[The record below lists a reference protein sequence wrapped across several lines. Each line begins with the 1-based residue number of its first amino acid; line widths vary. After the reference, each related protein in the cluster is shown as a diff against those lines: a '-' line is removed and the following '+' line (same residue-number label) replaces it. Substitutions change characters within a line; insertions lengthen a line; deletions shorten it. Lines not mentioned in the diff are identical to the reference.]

1 MILSGKKAA
10 FFDPQMKIWQDKHKQ
25 MKSAH
30 RVNLQNVREKWPDTL
45 MPLDGIADFEV
56 SSDKAYEH
64 TLFRFPLRTNKDSL
78 LLSTKKVIEVSEVRK
93 LMNSLREEVEVLLLF
108 LRSVESIKVYSIDEH
123 GKHSLEFAAEI
134 AEKDRHSLRK
144 ERQSFKANL
153 AKFVNCNQSYGIS
166 TPISFTAKFKVEVT
180 NCDREGDTWLVSNR
194 AGLEGYNADIATAAD
209 ELCTFPWVGTALN
222 LTSTIDVGR
231 IFCVVPLPA
240 EATTSLPVHVNGTF
254 SMNDDRRS
262 LKWPGKEQMNDA
274 RSNWTKLLVDKVVPP
289 CYATLLKEALKHLEA
304 ERFYAAIPDVGKIS
318 KHDPKWE
325 GLLKPLCSEV
335 FKTACLSSLS
345 RIVRPNQATFI
356 PDKDQVIG
364 DTVEEVLEA
373 CGHDVVR
380 IPSTIWQALRLGVGS
395 RFPSLKKVTPDLVK
409 RSMRD
414 CERSYNRKSK
424 EEKLDLLRYCL
435 TVESKDDSDDYDDD
449 NLECD
454 FSDLHGLHLLPL
466 ASDEFTSFEPST
478 SAPCYVCSVGFAHNL
493 LPNAEKYLVDPLP
506 DDISLRDLLKMV
518 AQSGSTQLKMLD
530 AQGVANLLVHVFP
543 QEWEEKV
550 EVRLDTSCLPRQWFQ
565 TFWNWVKHHRLSLFK
580 DKLVVPIAHNS
591 HDPLTIMKLSSPIV
605 RVKKGEEVSRDMEAV
620 LSKLDIKYT
629 LRECVPWLDHEDLLA
644 YLQPL
649 TPRGVLKAISKDH
662 EPIRKICFSKVEA
675 NAFQN
680 FLISASSSS
689 QSCLNREI
697 LKNLSIFFP
706 SSSLTPV
713 SLKECQSKML
723 LMEPFDSHILEEV
736 CEYLPPSIVVFSR
749 NDNQE
754 SLLEMSALVEFPE
767 SIASLLGKYV
777 FPLIKDGSFSG
788 PSMELLMQK
797 VIFGLSFLEGK
808 RTSITQEISDLE
820 FIPVGFSMSKKRPSQ
835 LYDPSDGGLKALFQG
850 KPVFPLEPFDQDQ
863 YLQSLRKCHLKVS
876 VDGQGLYDI
885 LLEIAA
891 GGSSLSYVGEV
902 NASRAR
908 AVFKYIRDT
917 PKVLKHCVCVN
928 MSKFC
933 LLKDAICRLAE
944 DKCVF
949 PVEVCP
955 PDDYPEC
962 LPWKGF
968 SHTNYLTVMNDT
980 VLPCTTE
987 KKKMLSHIVGSQM
1000 YIFACH
1006 ADLLSGL
1013 HHLFPAEGVVG
1024 HLMEVV
1030 QCKDNFQSGELDV
1043 IISKLYQFMQ
1053 DNSKSLASAS
1063 KQCAALR
1070 DNKWVWLPQEG
1081 KFVQPTD
1088 IAFEEHPSFHD
1099 SLSPYLYITPSIS
1112 NKTLFTS
1119 FGAHEKVTNE
1129 LVVSLL
1135 KRLNPDI
1142 SWNML
1147 MSILNWI
1154 TDGGKKYAHEI
1165 TDPCNVYVPV
1175 KSRSNCTDPCNIY
1188 VPVKS
1193 CIQLVRVQDVTYIEN
1208 KSMRH
1213 VLLPR
1218 ALRQNLNVIHEKCEH
1233 IAKYL
1238 GATTVSKKLDIVEDL
1253 CTDASQSEPL
1263 VKRLGNILRDYRGG
1277 LTIVKE
1283 LLQNADDAGAT
1294 EVNICYDARDHLVG
1308 EEKLLFPGMARAH
1321 GPALVFH
1328 NNETFTAKDFEDI
1341 QNLAGATKR
1350 DQPLKIGKFGVGF
1363 CSVYHIT
1370 DVPSFVSGDRL
1381 FIFDPELKCLED
1393 VVTNPA
1399 MPGKQLL
1406 FAKETELSSAQM
1418 SPYDGLFGFKDN
1430 CPYNG
1435 TIFRLPFRSKESTIS
1450 GIKYNETE
1458 VERLRDDVKREGSKL
1473 LLFLENV
1480 NSITFSKIAS
1490 GQEAPKQLLQ
1500 ITKHIQSTHCDSTPC
1515 SRDSTPC
1522 DPTTCDSTPSVVL
1535 IEDVQCMYYPVEIC
1549 EDLDQS
1555 RPQSSGTESI
1565 SQDVSKVQVYI
1576 SDFQCEPCTS
1586 EEHWLIAK
1594 CRDIDNQQVSA
1605 VACSLEQLAFD
1616 RYSPRPIAG
1625 EVFCFLPLRLVSGLE
1640 VHVSANFAVT
1650 NDRTGIQVTSK
1661 SEESEFNVML
1671 MKKSIPLA
1679 YHKLLTTL
1687 RDLYQENRVDSYTFH
1702 SLWPAKDNLEAHN
1715 PWDDFITEIY
1725 KLISNSAL
1733 CYSETVKEWKYL
1745 QDCVLLPRDILQSA
1759 HRKDVVEA
1767 MAIMQYCLIQ
1777 PPLLFTSHFDESDVS
1792 KCTISEMKF
1801 LEDFFTNIDR
1811 FPVQTRNNILLS
1823 LIMTY
1828 AKQESSN
1835 LESSPAPETLQQ
1847 FIEEKSCIP
1856 CSPEGEMLRRCCEVV
1871 DHRDNRLGRLYE
1883 SSDGR
1888 FVTAEFQG
1896 SIVLGALQELGML
1909 SSKLPNWDMVM
1920 ERAGT
1925 ISELYK
1931 SDKDK
1936 ALERVELLLHC
1947 FPHPDLPP
1955 PDLSDIAF
1963 LPILQKPHDYPRELI
1978 WKGTGHHLLSN
1989 SGLLVGSERNISL
2002 AGSVVSMISTA
2013 STTEGGCGEIS
2024 PLLESTLKTHLS
2036 PSVSDVMKQ
2045 LAHIASIETEHL
2057 EKNTPWINSACKTIY
2072 SFIDQHL
2079 QDPEEHAER
2088 LNCEPLPEVL
2098 VRESSSCE
2106 PLPEVRESSSCEPLP
2121 EVRESSSCEP
2131 LPEVRESSS
2140 CEPLPGVRESSSC
2153 EPLRGVREN
2162 FTCESLPGLLWTGRK
2177 FIHPSSIAVE
2187 WRHDGPFLYQ
2197 VPPLLSGLH
2206 NLLKLLDLKKTF
2218 ETDQILKA
2226 LVDLK
2231 HQYGDQKLP
2240 DIEETAV
2247 ISIVQALADSIKNN
2261 DIHVTDHTHK
2271 PCYLPDESLRMRKVE
2286 DLSWNDAPWCKL
2298 DQEVYF
2304 IHSKVP
2310 LATAQKVGVKPLQ
2323 LKALEEYSAA
2333 KDYFSG
2339 VDFGQHEELILRI
2352 RSILDTYTHNETI
2365 LKELLQNA
2373 DDAKATKL
2381 YFILDKRSHG
2391 TERVP
2396 SENWKDLQGPAFL
2409 VWNDKG
2415 FSEED
2420 FRGIQRLGLGSK
2432 RSKADSIGQFGI
2444 GFNAVYRLTDCPSFF
2459 TNGDTLCVFDPQF
2472 CYVPGASEVKPG
2484 KRWNGIGEKFWG
2496 NWSDLKSTYLQDGL
2510 NCLDE
2515 ISSEGTLFR
2524 LPLRSS
2530 AESKLIDSN
2539 ISPYTSSTIEGNLN
2553 EWAPKMKEALLFLKH
2568 VTELRFFVIEE
2579 NATVMTTTHHYKV
2592 TLSKDDVKKLKTLQE
2607 TCKNFT
2613 TENSKE
2619 GIVVNYHLELAEK
2632 LPNQLK
2638 EEWLVQ
2644 QGVGDIQNP
2653 SQHWQFLDRIKPVH
2667 GIAAKIK
2674 GGEFEP
2680 KVFCFLPLSLKSKLP
2695 VHVNGNFILES
2706 SRSCLWQS
2714 RDSEADDKKRWND
2727 RLIEALGSS
2736 YANFLEKCQSIVVDK
2751 SFIAQYY
2758 AFFPRW
2764 IDLPYDQAP
2773 EGDMLQLARCTYEIL
2788 GRLKSK
2794 VLIVVKEVEPS
2805 ILAISHIN
2813 WQPVLN
2819 DVSSEQVYF
2828 GPQMDSVQS
2837 VEYDESP
2844 SDVHCVQSVEYDE
2857 SPSDVDCVQSVEY
2870 VDCVQSVE
2878 SPSDVDWMQS
2888 VEYDESPSDVYCP
2901 NSEVLATIMIDS
2913 VYDQQATSPPSVEQ
2927 LPSPI
2932 ETDSERFPEVL
2943 PILRRLGILFTAAPP
2958 WIQQHFSS
2966 LEVDIPQASPDAVFE
2981 YFSKNS
2987 CQANRV
2993 SGKFPCKL
3001 QDTAFEDDGSFK
3013 TFVQYITKKEIV
3025 EDDEN
3030 PYSCTVFISSP
3041 FNLPLLLTADGFL
3054 RVFTD
3059 NQKVI
3064 ASSHCGI
3071 FSSESERFLHP
3082 KLLELKLDPKYFLE
3096 PSPNNLEL
3104 ISVVLDSTLD
3114 RSLCCARLKS
3124 ASSFIPTKVLKRL
3137 WSCLTKDPLF
3147 KKHTKD
3153 IVQRWA
3159 LILSDKD
3166 ELFMYDPKHTSLM
3179 PVAAPCKP
3187 KRSPN
3192 ETPPSQEDEQ
3202 EYRFHLK
3209 LYDIFRANGMPT
3221 LNFKVKH
3228 YCPSFQNPESI
3239 LINLY
3244 HLYTQQGGGSDV
3256 PTTVAD
3262 TMLMHNNIP
3271 EIFTYFSQIN
3281 FAKDKGQGRLRNLL
3295 RSLPLFMSKDGRYHC
3310 LQGNVYL
3317 WPEYICLD
3325 GLAELL
3331 SETSAVFLPED
3342 GMWTKFSADTI
3353 GATLIYPMKLYV
3365 DYLFPHFHLL
3375 SKGDRLRQLEHIRD
3389 TEELFEAAHVKC
3401 KMKRFSSEPAESIE
3415 KEFLEGLGRLPI
3427 IMNNGELACIGKFCD
3442 PRNSVFK
3449 HFPNKYNILPDA
3461 FNDDK
3466 WLSFFEEIGLKMKP
3480 TLGEYEEFCHHVSSG
3495 NHGDVIKASQAL
3507 LDCLFKTHDW
3517 HKEESFLHEIREI
3530 SFVCVD
3536 ALDQYSGIHPASTAN
3551 VKVVPQQDGTSV
3563 KLTCLKKCINY
3574 KHASLTWTIRP
3585 VVHLPAEITV
3595 PPINIFLN
3603 SSARIQYEKVFMEH
3617 LGVLMKPSPSDV
3629 LENIRNISQ
3638 SCFSNFK
3645 LFDCYSDEYITKNAD
3660 PSGLVDIVEKNLS
3673 YLSEILTKKS
3683 TSQQNEVD
3691 LMELSSLQFIPCI
3704 PVCSDCTGDVSRPV
3718 LVKPFQAVCNLQ
3730 EDLRSPLHP
3739 FLCRIPEEIGYLKVF
3754 DHIGV
3759 NLQPQ
3764 LSNVLHALEL
3774 INTHAETP
3782 FNHNTTTSVT
3792 ILLKLLYEHLSFKS
3806 SIAFKG
3812 DEILYLPSE
3821 DGNSLRALISF
3832 IMTWIKLCTEMENS
3846 IFLLYLTANMQWP
3859 PISAINMMKYRSMV
3873 FDSLT

>member
-30 RVNLQNVREKWPDTL
+30 RVNVQSVREKWPDTL

-93 LMNSLREEVEVLLLF
+93 LMNSLREEIEVLLLF

-123 GKHSLEFAAEI
+123 GERSLEFAAEI
-134 AEKDRHSLRK
+134 EEEEIAEEEIAEEEIAEEEIAEEEIAEEEIAEEEIAEEEIAEEEIAEEEIAEEEIAEEEIAEEEEEIAEKDCHSLREK
-144 ERQSFKANL
+144 RQFFKASL
-153 AKFVNCNQSYGIS
+153 TKFVKCNQSYGIS
-166 TPISFTAKFKVEVT
+166 TPITFTAKFKVKVT

-194 AGLEGYNADIATAAD
+194 AGLEGYHEDIATAAD

-274 RSNWTKLLVDKVVPP
+274 RSNWTKLLVDKVLPP

-304 ERFYAAIPDVGKIS
+304 ELFYAAIPDVGKVS
-318 KHDPKWE
+318 KYDPKWE

-345 RIVRPNQATFI
+345 RMVRPNQATFI
-356 PDKDQVIG
+356 PDRDQVIG

-380 IPSTIWQALRLGVGS
+380 IPSNIWQALRLGVGS
-395 RFPSLKKVTPDLVK
+395 RFPSLKKVTTDIVK
-409 RSMRD
+409 RSLQA
-414 CERSYNRKSK
+414 CKQSYNKKSK

-435 TVESKDDSDDYDDD
+435 DDSDDDV
-449 NLECD
+449 ECN

-466 ASDEFTSFEPST
+466 ASDEFTSFESST
-478 SAPCYVCSVGFAHNL
+478 SAPCYVCSEGFAHNL

-506 DDISLRDLLKMV
+506 DDTSLRDLLKTV
-518 AQSGSTQLKMLD
+518 AQSGSTQLRMLD
-530 AQGVANLLVHVFP
+530 AQGVADLLVHVFP
-543 QEWEEKV
+543 QEWEGKV
-550 EVRLDTSCLPRQWFQ
+550 EVRLDTSRLPRQWFQ
-565 TFWNWVKHHRLSLFK
+565 TFWNWVKCNRLCLFK

-591 HDPLTIMKLSSPIV
+591 HDPLTIMKLSTPIV
-605 RVKKGEEVSRDMEAV
+605 RVKKGEELSGDMEAV

-649 TPRGVLKAISKDH
+649 NPRGVLKAISKDH
-662 EPIRKICFSKVEA
+662 ESIRKICFSKVEA
-675 NAFQN
+675 NAFQK

-689 QSCLNREI
+689 QSCLNHEI

-706 SSSLTPV
+706 SSSLAPV
-713 SLKECQSKML
+713 SLKECQIKML

-736 CEYLPPSIVVFSR
+736 CECLPPSIVVFSR
-749 NDNQE
+749 KDNQE
-754 SLLEMSALVEFPE
+754 SLLKMSSLVEFPV
-767 SIASLLGKYV
+767 SIASLLGEYV
-777 FPLIKDGSFSG
+777 FPLIQDGSFSG

-797 VIFGLSFLEGK
+797 VIFGLSYLEGK
-808 RTSITQEISDLE
+808 RTSIAQEISGLE
-820 FIPVGFSMSKKRPSQ
+820 FIPVGSSMSKKRPSQ

-908 AVFKYIRDT
+908 AVFKYIRDN
-917 PKVLKHCVCVN
+917 PEVLKHCVCVN
-928 MSKFC
+928 MSMFC

-944 DKCVF
+944 DICIF

-1043 IISKLYQFMQ
+1043 IINKLYQFMQ
-1053 DNSKSLASAS
+1053 DNSKSLASAPE
-1063 KQCAALR
+1063 QCAALC

-1135 KRLNPDI
+1135 KRINPDS

-1175 KSRSNCTDPCNIY
+1175 KSRSSSTDPCNIY

-1238 GATTVSKKLDIVEDL
+1238 GATTVSKKLNIVEDL

-1294 EVNICYDARDHLVG
+1294 EVNICYDARYHLVG

-1328 NNETFTAKDFEDI
+1328 NNETFSAKDFEDI

-1418 SPYDGLFGFKDN
+1418 SPYNGLFGFKDN

-1435 TIFRLPFRSKESTIS
+1435 TIFRLPFRSEESTIS
-1450 GIKYNETE
+1450 GIKYDETE
-1458 VERLRDDVKREGSKL
+1458 VERLLDDVKREGSKL

-1480 NSITFSKIAS
+1480 SSITFSKIARD
-1490 GQEAPKQLLQ
+1490 QEVPKQLLQ
-1500 ITKHIQSTHCDSTPC
+1500 ITKHIQLTPCDSTPF
-1515 SRDSTPC
+1515 DSTLLGVR
-1522 DPTTCDSTPSVVL
+1522 VV
-1535 IEDVQCMYYPVEIC
+1535 DVQCVNNTEC
-1549 EDLDQS
+1549 DSLDQPHS
-1555 RPQSSGTESI
+1555 QFSGDVQQTVRTI
-1565 SQDVSKVQVYI
+1565 SSKVQLCI
-1576 SDFQCEPCTS
+1576 SDFQSEPCTS
-1586 EEHWLIAK
+1586 EEHWLISK

-1605 VACSLEQLAFD
+1605 VACSLEQLTLD

-1625 EVFCFLPLRLVSGLE
+1625 EVFCFLPLHLGSGLE

-1650 NDRTGIQVTSK
+1650 NDRTGIHVTSK

-1687 RDLYQENRVDSYTFH
+1687 RDLYKENRVDSYTFH
-1702 SLWPAKDNLEAHN
+1702 SLWPAKDNLKAHN

-1725 KLISNSAL
+1725 KLISSSAL
-1733 CYSETVKEWKYL
+1733 CYSETVEKWKYL
-1745 QDCVLLPRDILQSA
+1745 QDCVLLPQDILQSA

-1777 PPLLFTSHFDESDVS
+1777 PPPLYTSHFDESNVS
-1792 KCTISEMKF
+1792 KCTISETKF

-1835 LESSPAPETLQQ
+1835 LESSPARPETLRQ
-1847 FIEEKSCIP
+1847 FVKEKSCIP
-1856 CSPEGEMLRRCCEVV
+1856 CSPEGETLRRCCEVV

-1883 SSDGR
+1883 SLDGR
-1888 FVTAEFQG
+1888 FVTAEFRG

-1955 PDLSDIAF
+1955 PELSDRVF
-1963 LPILQKPHDYPRELI
+1963 LPILQRPRDYPRELI
-1978 WKGTGHHLLSN
+1978 WKGTGHHLLSS

-2002 AGSVVSMISTA
+2002 AGCVVSMISTA

-2024 PLLESTLKTHLS
+2024 PLLESTLKTCPS
-2036 PSVSDVMKQ
+2036 PSISDVMKQ
-2045 LAHIASIETEHL
+2045 LAHISSLETGHL
-2057 EKNTPWINSACKTIY
+2057 KENTPWIDSACKTIY
-2072 SFIDQHL
+2072 SFIDQQL
-2079 QDPEEHAER
+2079 QAVECGTLEYAT
-2088 LNCEPLPEVL
+2088 
-2098 VRESSSCE
+2098 VRESF
-2106 PLPEVRESSSCEPLP
+2106 
-2121 EVRESSSCEP
+2121 
-2131 LPEVRESSS
+2131 
-2140 CEPLPGVRESSSC
+2140 
-2153 EPLRGVREN
+2153 N
-2162 FTCESLPGLLWTGRK
+2162 CESLPGLLWTGRK

-2240 DIEETAV
+2240 DTEEMGV
-2247 ISIVQALADSIKNN
+2247 VSIVQALADSIKNN
-2261 DIHVTDHTHK
+2261 DIHVTDHAHK
-2271 PCYLPDESLRMRKVE
+2271 PCYLPDESLCMRKVK

-2298 DQEVYF
+2298 NQEVYF

-2310 LATAQKVGVKPLQ
+2310 LATARKVGVKPLQ

-2333 KDYFSG
+2333 KDYFTG
-2339 VDFGQHEELILRI
+2339 V
-2352 RSILDTYTHNETI
+2352 
-2365 LKELLQNA
+2365 
-2373 DDAKATKL
+2373 
-2381 YFILDKRSHG
+2381 
-2391 TERVP
+2391 
-2396 SENWKDLQGPAFL
+2396 
-2409 VWNDKG
+2409 
-2415 FSEED
+2415 
-2420 FRGIQRLGLGSK
+2420 
-2432 RSKADSIGQFGI
+2432 
-2444 GFNAVYRLTDCPSFF
+2444 
-2459 TNGDTLCVFDPQF
+2459 
-2472 CYVPGASEVKPG
+2472 
-2484 KRWNGIGEKFWG
+2484 
-2496 NWSDLKSTYLQDGL
+2496 
-2510 NCLDE
+2510 
-2515 ISSEGTLFR
+2515 
-2524 LPLRSS
+2524 
-2530 AESKLIDSN
+2530 
-2539 ISPYTSSTIEGNLN
+2539 
-2553 EWAPKMKEALLFLKH
+2553 
-2568 VTELRFFVIEE
+2568 
-2579 NATVMTTTHHYKV
+2579 
-2592 TLSKDDVKKLKTLQE
+2592 
-2607 TCKNFT
+2607 
-2613 TENSKE
+2613 
-2619 GIVVNYHLELAEK
+2619 
-2632 LPNQLK
+2632 
-2638 EEWLVQ
+2638 
-2644 QGVGDIQNP
+2644 
-2653 SQHWQFLDRIKPVH
+2653 
-2667 GIAAKIK
+2667 
-2674 GGEFEP
+2674 
-2680 KVFCFLPLSLKSKLP
+2680 
-2695 VHVNGNFILES
+2695 
-2706 SRSCLWQS
+2706 
-2714 RDSEADDKKRWND
+2714 
-2727 RLIEALGSS
+2727 S
-2736 YANFLEKCQSIVVDK
+2736 Y
-2751 SFIAQYY
+2751 
-2758 AFFPRW
+2758 
-2764 IDLPYDQAP
+2764 
-2773 EGDMLQLARCTYEIL
+2773 
-2788 GRLKSK
+2788 
-2794 VLIVVKEVEPS
+2794 
-2805 ILAISHIN
+2805 
-2813 WQPVLN
+2813 
-2819 DVSSEQVYF
+2819 
-2828 GPQMDSVQS
+2828 
-2837 VEYDESP
+2837 
-2844 SDVHCVQSVEYDE
+2844 
-2857 SPSDVDCVQSVEY
+2857 
-2870 VDCVQSVE
+2870 
-2878 SPSDVDWMQS
+2878 
-2888 VEYDESPSDVYCP
+2888 
-2901 NSEVLATIMIDS
+2901 
-2913 VYDQQATSPPSVEQ
+2913 
-2927 LPSPI
+2927 
-2932 ETDSERFPEVL
+2932 
-2943 PILRRLGILFTAAPP
+2943 
-2958 WIQQHFSS
+2958 
-2966 LEVDIPQASPDAVFE
+2966 
-2981 YFSKNS
+2981 
-2987 CQANRV
+2987 
-2993 SGKFPCKL
+2993 
-3001 QDTAFEDDGSFK
+3001 
-3013 TFVQYITKKEIV
+3013 
-3025 EDDEN
+3025 
-3030 PYSCTVFISSP
+3030 
-3041 FNLPLLLTADGFL
+3041 
-3054 RVFTD
+3054 
-3059 NQKVI
+3059 
-3064 ASSHCGI
+3064 
-3071 FSSESERFLHP
+3071 
-3082 KLLELKLDPKYFLE
+3082 
-3096 PSPNNLEL
+3096 
-3104 ISVVLDSTLD
+3104 
-3114 RSLCCARLKS
+3114 
-3124 ASSFIPTKVLKRL
+3124 
-3137 WSCLTKDPLF
+3137 
-3147 KKHTKD
+3147 
-3153 IVQRWA
+3153 
-3159 LILSDKD
+3159 
-3166 ELFMYDPKHTSLM
+3166 
-3179 PVAAPCKP
+3179 
-3187 KRSPN
+3187 
-3192 ETPPSQEDEQ
+3192 
-3202 EYRFHLK
+3202 
-3209 LYDIFRANGMPT
+3209 
-3221 LNFKVKH
+3221 
-3228 YCPSFQNPESI
+3228 
-3239 LINLY
+3239 
-3244 HLYTQQGGGSDV
+3244 
-3256 PTTVAD
+3256 
-3262 TMLMHNNIP
+3262 
-3271 EIFTYFSQIN
+3271 
-3281 FAKDKGQGRLRNLL
+3281 
-3295 RSLPLFMSKDGRYHC
+3295 
-3310 LQGNVYL
+3310 
-3317 WPEYICLD
+3317 
-3325 GLAELL
+3325 
-3331 SETSAVFLPED
+3331 
-3342 GMWTKFSADTI
+3342 
-3353 GATLIYPMKLYV
+3353 
-3365 DYLFPHFHLL
+3365 
-3375 SKGDRLRQLEHIRD
+3375 
-3389 TEELFEAAHVKC
+3389 
-3401 KMKRFSSEPAESIE
+3401 
-3415 KEFLEGLGRLPI
+3415 
-3427 IMNNGELACIGKFCD
+3427 
-3442 PRNSVFK
+3442 
-3449 HFPNKYNILPDA
+3449 
-3461 FNDDK
+3461 
-3466 WLSFFEEIGLKMKP
+3466 
-3480 TLGEYEEFCHHVSSG
+3480 
-3495 NHGDVIKASQAL
+3495 
-3507 LDCLFKTHDW
+3507 
-3517 HKEESFLHEIREI
+3517 
-3530 SFVCVD
+3530 
-3536 ALDQYSGIHPASTAN
+3536 
-3551 VKVVPQQDGTSV
+3551 
-3563 KLTCLKKCINY
+3563 
-3574 KHASLTWTIRP
+3574 
-3585 VVHLPAEITV
+3585 
-3595 PPINIFLN
+3595 
-3603 SSARIQYEKVFMEH
+3603 
-3617 LGVLMKPSPSDV
+3617 
-3629 LENIRNISQ
+3629 
-3638 SCFSNFK
+3638 
-3645 LFDCYSDEYITKNAD
+3645 
-3660 PSGLVDIVEKNLS
+3660 
-3673 YLSEILTKKS
+3673 
-3683 TSQQNEVD
+3683 
-3691 LMELSSLQFIPCI
+3691 
-3704 PVCSDCTGDVSRPV
+3704 
-3718 LVKPFQAVCNLQ
+3718 
-3730 EDLRSPLHP
+3730 
-3739 FLCRIPEEIGYLKVF
+3739 
-3754 DHIGV
+3754 
-3759 NLQPQ
+3759 
-3764 LSNVLHALEL
+3764 
-3774 INTHAETP
+3774 
-3782 FNHNTTTSVT
+3782 
-3792 ILLKLLYEHLSFKS
+3792 
-3806 SIAFKG
+3806 
-3812 DEILYLPSE
+3812 
-3821 DGNSLRALISF
+3821 
-3832 IMTWIKLCTEMENS
+3832 
-3846 IFLLYLTANMQWP
+3846 
-3859 PISAINMMKYRSMV
+3859 
-3873 FDSLT
+3873 